1 MDCESWLGSK
11 HTATVQTFCG
21 QRVGVA
27 GKEYNLSHISQI
39 VVASSHSL
47 GYECLT
53 AKDAA
58 AHPCVSSDIAFLWHH
73 ALTVCEF
80 FGILLVQRRLSLC
93 YFTKVTLMQNDAVGK
108 YSFPCWLHQ
117 RLAVRKTGLQ
127 TFPSQCQNN
136 ESTFQERGMLYSCST
151 E

>member
-21 QRVGVA
+21 QRVGVAA

-58 AHPCVSSDIAFLWHH
+58 AHPCVSSDIAFL
-73 ALTVCEF
+73 
-80 FGILLVQRRLSLC
+80 
-93 YFTKVTLMQNDAVGK
+93 
-108 YSFPCWLHQ
+108 
-117 RLAVRKTGLQ
+117 
-127 TFPSQCQNN
+127 
-136 ESTFQERGMLYSCST
+136 
-151 E
+151 